1 MGAHSATGGLAG
13 YVAKRL
19 LGMLLLLAGVTFI
32 VFGMMY
38 LAPGDVTV
46 MLAASSPS
54 PEQVAAIRR
63 EFGLDQP
70 PWVQYGMFLRRVAQG
85 DLGDSW
91 IDRRPVMP
99 QVLEAFVYTLRLA
112 AVALAL
118 SVALGAAGGIVSA
131 VRHRSAT
138 DESILTVTLL
148 GISVPVFVTGL
159 LLIYV
164 FAFKLGWFPTSGA
177 GSWRHLVL
185 PACTLASFLTAY
197 NVRMTRACML
207 EVLGQDYVRTARA
220 KGVREFWVLGRH
232 ALRNALVPMA
242 TVVGLQVGLLLGG
255 SVITETVFGYPGVGQ
270 LVVSAISARDTPL
283 VQACVLVTASGFIL
297 VNLLV
302 DVSYVLIDPRI
313 RLR

>member
-1 MGAHSATGGLAG
+1 MGGPGAGGLAG
-13 YVAKRL
+13 YVVTRL
-19 LGMLLLLAGVTFI
+19 LGMLLLLAGVTFV
-32 VFGMMY
+32 VFAMMY

-54 PEQVAAIRR
+54 PEQVAAIRK
-63 EFGLDQP
+63 EFALDQP
-70 PWVQYGMFLRRVAQG
+70 PWVQYGLFLGRVARG

-99 QVLEAFVYTLRLA
+99 QVLDAFGYTLRLA
-112 AVALAL
+112 AVALGL
-118 SVALGAAGGIVSA
+118 SVTLGVVGGILSA
-131 VRHRSAT
+131 VRHRSAA

-159 LLIYV
+159 LLIYT
-164 FAFKLGWFPTSGA
+164 FAFRLGWFPTSGT
-177 GSWRHLVL
+177 GTWRHLVL
-185 PACTLASFLTAY
+185 PACTLASFLAAY
-197 NVRMTRACML
+197 NVRMMRACML

-220 KGVREFWVLGRH
+220 KGVRELWVLGRH

-270 LVVSAISARDTPL
+270 LIVSAISARDTPL
-283 VQACVLVTASGFIL
+283 VQACVLVTASGFVL